1 MNSTSSSLRPCCVA
15 KTTAS
20 LPCQTAT
27 QETQKKKKTRPPGFC
42 KKADVFSIDD
52 SVSSSLF
59 RKCFTRG
66 DLPISIDFNGA
77 VRALKLLSPA
87 DKIDLKLY
95 LPIFI
100 EGLTETEEPYKFL
113 AEQATVKVIESCP
126 GKIQPIIPSL
136 ILPLKKVLDSPI
148 YSVIIK
154 GLKIIQVMIKSDP
167 LIAEEMVPY
176 FRNLLP
182 AFNRCINKN
191 LNLGDLIEYSE
202 QKRINLSDLVKETLV
217 LLETHGGPQAF
228 VNIKH
233 MIPIYQSC
241 LV

>member
-20 LPCQTAT
+20 LPSQTIG
-27 QETQKKKKTRPPGFC
+27 QENTLPKKTRPPGFC

-52 SVSSSLF
+52 SVHSSLF

-136 ILPLKKVLDSPI
+136 ILPLKKVLDSPVP
-148 YSVIIK
+148 SVIIK

-167 LIAEEMVPY
+167 SIAEEMVPY

-191 LNLGDLIEYSE
+191 LNIGDLIEYSE

-241 LV
+241 LI